1 MILVSRMY
9 SCCQQAKLLAEI
21 RKDCVAAL
29 QDGAGAK
36 CSTLRAMG
44 ASPAGKKNTVR
55 DVLRRLC
62 KDINVPMSSCPIIVP
77 QSNALT
83 GLVKDKT
90 AGIVPAHG
98 LLAALYA
105 FDAAHSI
112 FSSPWGGHQ
121 TGPHSGKHP
130 RMRPGMLSMNCDH
143 CCYRTRSC
151 AFRTPN
157 LTSGEGLLSRKF
169 F

>member
-1 MILVSRMY
+1 MSLVSRMY
-9 SCCQQAKLLAEI
+9 SCCQQAKPLAAI
-21 RKDCVAAL
+21 RQDCVAAL

-112 FSSPWGGHQ
+112 FFQFMG
-121 TGPHSGKHP
+121 
-130 RMRPGMLSMNCDH
+130 RPSDW
-143 CCYRTRSC
+143 T
-151 AFRTPN
+151 AFWKASENETWHVEHELRP
-157 LTSGEGLLSRKF
+157 LLLSNPELCIPYPKPH
-169 F
+169 